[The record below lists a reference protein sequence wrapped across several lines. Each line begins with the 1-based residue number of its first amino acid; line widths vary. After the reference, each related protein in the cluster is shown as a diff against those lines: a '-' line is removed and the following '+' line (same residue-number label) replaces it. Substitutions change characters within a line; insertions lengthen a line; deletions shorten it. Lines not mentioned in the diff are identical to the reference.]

1 VIDEWTATIRSAAR
15 EALQA
20 EHEPGQQLM
29 SSSGTARTGRRPSN
43 PTRNLAQR
51 EPRGA
56 QTSVDENDLYGVSM
70 DKGPL

>member
-1 VIDEWTATIRSAAR
+1 MIDEWTATIRSAAR

-43 PTRNLAQR
+43 PTAILPSGNQ
-51 EPRGA
+51 GA
-56 QTSVDENDLYGVSM
+56 HKLLSTRMTSTG
-70 DKGPL
+70 